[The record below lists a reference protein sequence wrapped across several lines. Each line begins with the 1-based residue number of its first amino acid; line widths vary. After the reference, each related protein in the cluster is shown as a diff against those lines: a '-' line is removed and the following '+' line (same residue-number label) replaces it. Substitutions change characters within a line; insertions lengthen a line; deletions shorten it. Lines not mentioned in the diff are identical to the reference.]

1 MLILHERSGPRFAS
15 DLNPGK
21 ITCLF
26 LLQHESLYVVSR
38 PVCASAEHVARAE
51 EDGGQAS
58 GRPLDVYLVYG
69 RHEADEGSYG
79 GQQTPG
85 QWYSS
90 VNV

>member
-1 MLILHERSGPRFAS
+1 MLILHERSGTRSAS

-26 LLQHESLYVVSR
+26 LQHESLYVVSR
-38 PVCASAEHVARAE
+38 PVCASTEHFARAA
-51 EDGGQAS
+51 EDGGQTG
-58 GRPLDVYLVYG
+58 GRLLDVCLVYG